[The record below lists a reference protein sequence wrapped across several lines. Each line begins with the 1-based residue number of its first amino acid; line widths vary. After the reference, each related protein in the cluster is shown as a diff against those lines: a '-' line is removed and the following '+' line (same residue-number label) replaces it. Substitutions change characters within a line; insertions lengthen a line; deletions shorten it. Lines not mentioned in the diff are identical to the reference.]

1 MRRFYFWSSIFIF
14 SKVQKNIWKE
24 WRAASSH
31 WFSRGMG
38 AWLLIIHHIFI
49 NLFPVKRWEC
59 LRICLLWEFWRL
71 CIRQLSHAI
80 SRFFFATNTPTHIHT
95 NVNNISPCELKF
107 QAPFRCQMTRAC
119 RSGGLPVATAKDGT
133 LYFGDLFWTDLFRFH
148 LRTHSWSGID
158 VKLTQ
163 LRLNL
168 NLKMVPC
175 TANFALAHPLFVTLR
190 SLFILRYVACSVVC
204 VRNRSFWSTQNASQ
218 IPPPSPLPRSV
229 TKEVVPTVNLQEIFP
244 SLERPVKPSTVQMG
258 NAWALNL

>member
-1 MRRFYFWSSIFIF
+1 MTGRIQPLIFKGDGSMVVDHPSYIHKPV
-14 SKVQKNIWKE
+14 SGQTLRV
-24 WRAASSH
+24 SSH
-31 WFSRGMG
+31 LFAVRVLTSVYQ
-38 AWLLIIHHIFI
+38 ATQPCHLTVLLCHEH
-49 NLFPVKRWEC
+49 
-59 LRICLLWEFWRL
+59 
-71 CIRQLSHAI
+71 
-80 SRFFFATNTPTHIHT
+80 TNTHTHKREWDLL
-95 NVNNISPCELKF
+95 NISPCELKF